1 MDRLTQYRIIIQQLL
16 TEMAQVKY
24 AYGDMRDHRIFDR
37 EADSYAII
45 TQGWDGPRRIHN
57 IVVHLEIINGK
68 IWIQENNTEQ
78 LIADQLEAAGVP
90 KTDIVLGFQHPSVR
104 QYTEYAAA

>member
-1 MDRLTQYRIIIQQLL
+1 MDRLTQYREIIQQLL

-24 AYGDMRDHRIFDR
+24 AYGDMRDYRIFDR

-45 TQGWDGPRRIHN
+45 TQGWDGQRRIHN

-78 LIADQLEAAGVP
+78 LIAHQLEEAGVP
-90 KTDIVLGFQHPSVR
+90 KNDIVLGFQHPSVR
-104 QYTEYAAA
+104 QYTDYAVA